1 MYSWKV
7 ASTVRTP
14 QIYIEPRAQCHLFRR
29 PRVVIMSSAPAES
42 VQSALQAPT
51 TARKKNNNKKKRN
64 KAKCADNVQES
75 KNGSGYAEAD
85 DALEV
90 SDEAPGLNGP
100 VEEGPSSGIPEP
112 SATNGHAVEANGHAP
127 TPTTSSPSSPL
138 ATDLDSQEDATS
150 TKLAVMTQ
158 EREALRAEVEQL
170 RKHLEEMQTTQQQ
183 QSPQQP
189 AEHDQ
194 DQQSVQSEEM
204 ARLRAELAESE
215 AARERAEA
223 QYETLLGRVEKIKAT
238 LGDRLKSDKAELEAA
253 QGRIEDLEAAHEAL
267 RREARERE
275 NETVRLRA
283 ECHDQGRELAGLRS
297 RTNLSQQNWLK
308 EKEDLTRQMQHLKRE
323 LESTSNAM
331 GEWEVIAM
339 EERSMRESLTE
350 KVAEYE
356 EQVASLR
363 DLYERAAAERDAQS
377 QAVDGL
383 QRALGEI
390 QEARKRELR
399 EMVETSEEQ
408 LQAMKTRMQEAD
420 ARAVAA
426 ETARERITK
435 ELERTVPFEK
445 EVKEKNLLIGKLRH
459 EAIILNDHL
468 TRALKYIKKTKPE
481 DTIDRQ
487 IVTNHVLQFLALD
500 RSDPKKFQILQVIA
514 GLLNWTDEQ
523 REQAGLARPGT
534 SGYNMRLSPSPFQRT
549 PSSPGLNKDFMSET
563 SSGANKE
570 SLASLWAEFLERN
583 VEEAG
588 VLSRKGSMSS
598 VATTTTNRPD
608 TRGGG

>member
-1 MYSWKV
+1 
-7 ASTVRTP
+7 
-14 QIYIEPRAQCHLFRR
+14 
-29 PRVVIMSSAPAES
+29 
-42 VQSALQAPT
+42 
-51 TARKKNNNKKKRN
+51 
-64 KAKCADNVQES
+64 
-75 KNGSGYAEAD
+75 
-85 DALEV
+85 
-90 SDEAPGLNGP
+90 
-100 VEEGPSSGIPEP
+100 
-112 SATNGHAVEANGHAP
+112 
-127 TPTTSSPSSPL
+127 
-138 ATDLDSQEDATS
+138 
-150 TKLAVMTQ
+150 MTQ

-481 DTIDRQ
+481 DTIDRYVQ
-487 IVTNHVLQFLALD
+487 
-500 RSDPKKFQILQVIA
+500 
-514 GLLNWTDEQ
+514 
-523 REQAGLARPGT
+523 PG
-534 SGYNMRLSPSPFQRT
+534 
-549 PSSPGLNKDFMSET
+549 
-563 SSGANKE
+563 
-570 SLASLWAEFLERN
+570 
-583 VEEAG
+583 
-588 VLSRKGSMSS
+588 
-598 VATTTTNRPD
+598 
-608 TRGGG
+608 

>member
-1 MYSWKV
+1 M
-7 ASTVRTP
+7 
-14 QIYIEPRAQCHLFRR
+14 
-29 PRVVIMSSAPAES
+29 
-42 VQSALQAPT
+42 
-51 TARKKNNNKKKRN
+51 
-64 KAKCADNVQES
+64 
-75 KNGSGYAEAD
+75 
-85 DALEV
+85 
-90 SDEAPGLNGP
+90 
-100 VEEGPSSGIPEP
+100 
-112 SATNGHAVEANGHAP
+112 
-127 TPTTSSPSSPL
+127 
-138 ATDLDSQEDATS
+138 
-150 TKLAVMTQ
+150 
-158 EREALRAEVEQL
+158 EQL

-481 DTIDRQ
+481 DTIDRYVQ
-487 IVTNHVLQFLALD
+487 
-500 RSDPKKFQILQVIA
+500 
-514 GLLNWTDEQ
+514 
-523 REQAGLARPGT
+523 PG
-534 SGYNMRLSPSPFQRT
+534 
-549 PSSPGLNKDFMSET
+549 
-563 SSGANKE
+563 
-570 SLASLWAEFLERN
+570 
-583 VEEAG
+583 
-588 VLSRKGSMSS
+588 
-598 VATTTTNRPD
+598 
-608 TRGGG
+608 